1 MVVLGRDGDLG
12 AYARLSGDGADLDD
26 AVVDLGDLKLEEP
39 ADEVGVGAG
48 DHDGRTLALATDGGL
63 VVVRVA
69 HVDDDG
75 LQALV
80 VRVVLARGA
89 LVALVGE
96 TALVEMGKLGLDA
109 LANLDDREVG
119 RGLEHRAGDDVTNAL
134 RELLVDLET
143 GGVAHDGADL
153 GLGVLRC
160 DAGGVGRGDVL
171 LVKVEVLAGLLVVGL
186 LLGDEL
192 VDVDL
197 AGGVVDGDARAKG
210 KVKDVGV
217 ALGERLLQAVEQVQ
231 LVDVL
236 LLAERHQRFHHL

>member
-1 MVVLGRDGDLG
+1 MVVLGRDGNLG
-12 AYARLSGDGADLDD
+12 ADAGLAGNGANLDD

-48 DHDGRTLALATDGGL
+48 DHDGRTLALAADGGL
-63 VVVRVA
+63 VVVGVA
-69 HVDDDG
+69 HVDNDG

-80 VRVVLARGA
+80 VRVVLAHGT
-89 LVALVGE
+89 LVALIGIA
-96 TALVEMGKLGLDA
+96 ALVEVGKLGLDA
-109 LANLDDREVG
+109 LADLDDREVG

-197 AGGVVDGDARAKG
+197 AGSVVDGDARAKG